1 MNPTDVEKARVWLR
15 EVDVNEVIETTGE
28 RIRKAVR
35 EHPLVSVAAGFL
47 LGVLLAR
54 RSGR

>member
-1 MNPTDVEKARVWLR
+1 
-15 EVDVNEVIETTGE
+15 VIETTGE

-35 EHPLVSVAAGFL
+35 EHPLASIAAGFL

-54 RSGR
+54 RAGR